1 MFGGVAHTSNKTN
14 SAPRGPGSHRSP
26 SYIRFWDVLIIII
39 ISLFGVLS
47 IIIIPTS
54 GAARRLANTA
64 PAISLSSQLA
74 SHNKLPQR
82 LAYRRSLHPTVQGFK
97 MGREPK
103 GVTWQARYANT
114 DIDNGVS

>member
-14 SAPRGPGSHRSP
+14 RAPRGPSSHRSL
-26 SYIRFWDVLIIII
+26 SYIRFWAVLIMTKN
-39 ISLFGVLS
+39 SLFGVVS
-47 IIIIPTS
+47 IIIIPIN
-54 GAARRLANTA
+54 GAARQLANTA

-82 LAYRRSLHPTVQGFK
+82 LAYRRSLHSTVQGFK

-103 GVTWQARYANT
+103 GVTWQARYSNT